1 MLKFFKRIAYFIPRW
16 SEDQKN
22 KGYLIF
28 NFFLKKEVFNFFVNR
43 NWKKLTDSRKR
54 AKILADNR
62 KGHHPIET
70 LWVRVRTNL
79 LYFLYIT
86 SEVKQYY
93 RALFL
98 SQQYFTVFQDK
109 LHSFNIQDYRSTR
122 GHLAK
127 PIQKIF
133 KITYTASRF
142 SLLTSAKFA
151 ADINRVTL
159 QHHK

>member
-1 MLKFFKRIAYFIPRW
+1 MVLDHDRLGLEK
-16 SEDQKN
+16 
-22 KGYLIF
+22 LILGKQIWP
-28 NFFLKKEVFNFFVNR
+28 NFLCSTS
-43 NWKKLTDSRKR
+43 LIY
-54 AKILADNR
+54 KIL
-62 KGHHPIET
+62 P
-70 LWVRVRTNL
+70 TNL
-79 LYFLYIT
+79 GACQNQPFILLYIT

-93 RALFL
+93 GALFL

-109 LHSFNIQDYRSTR
+109 LHSFNIQNYRSTR

-151 ADINRVTL
+151 VDINRVTL